1 MESALLET
9 QIPDVPL
16 HRRGKVRDVY
26 EVGEDL
32 LIVAT
37 DRISAFDV
45 VMPTGIPDKG
55 KVLNQLSVH
64 WFSTTRH
71 IAANHLLTA
80 DVTEYPSILE
90 PYRDQLRLRSM
101 LVRRTRPIPFE
112 CVVRGYLYGSGWKEY
127 QQTGSVCGISLPKGL
142 SQAEKF
148 PEPIFTPAT
157 KAESGH
163 DINISLE
170 AVANELGVELA
181 NRLKEI
187 SLQLYNYGS
196 ADAETKGIVIS
207 DTKFEFGLDG
217 DDLLLIDEILTP
229 DSSRFW
235 PADGYQAGRSQPS
248 YDKQFVRDYLEGLD
262 WDKTPPGP
270 ELPEEVVSGTR
281 DRYRQAYQSLT
292 KNTLET

>member
-9 QIPDVPL
+9 HIPDVPL

-26 EVGEDL
+26 EVREDL

-55 KVLNQLSVH
+55 KVLNQLSAH
-64 WFSTTRH
+64 WFSATRH
-71 IAANHLLTA
+71 IVQNHVLTTDTA
-80 DVTEYPSILE
+80 DYPPILE
-90 PYRDQLRLRSM
+90 PYHDQLRLRSM
-101 LVRRTRPIPFE
+101 LVRRTTPLPFE

-142 SQAEKF
+142 LQAEKF
-148 PEPIFTPAT
+148 PAPIFTPAT

-163 DINISLE
+163 DINVSLDT
-170 AVANELGVELA
+170 VAKELGAELT
-181 NRLKEI
+181 NRLKET
-187 SLQLYNYGS
+187 SLRLYDYGS
-196 ADAETKGIVIS
+196 ADALAKGIIIA

-217 DDLLLIDEILTP
+217 DELFLIDEMLTP

-248 YDKQFVRDYLEGLD
+248 YDKQFLRDYLEGLD

-270 ELPEEVVSGTR
+270 ELPEKVVMGTR

-292 KNTLET
+292 MKTLET

>member
-1 MESALLET
+1 METAITET
-9 QIPDVPL
+9 NLAGVSL

-55 KVLNQLSVH
+55 KVLTQLSAY
-64 WFSTTRH
+64 WFSATQS
-71 IAANHLLTA
+71 IMPNHLLTA
-80 DVTEYPSILE
+80 DVAEYPASLA
-90 PYRDQLRLRSM
+90 PFRDLLDRRSM
-101 LVRRTRPIPFE
+101 LVRRTRPITFE

-127 QQTGSVCGISLPKGL
+127 KDRGSVCGIALPKGL

-157 KAESGH
+157 KEESGH
-163 DINISLE
+163 DINVSLDV
-170 AVANELGVELA
+170 VADGLGWDMA
-181 NRLKEI
+181 HRLKEI
-187 SLQLYNYGS
+187 SLGLYEFGR
-196 ADAETKGIVIS
+196 AEAEKRGIIIA

-217 DDLLLIDEILTP
+217 DDLLLIDEMLTP

-235 PADGYQAGRSQPS
+235 PTDGYRPGQSQPS
-248 YDKQFVRDYLEGLD
+248 YDKQFVRDYLDELD

-281 DRYRQAYQSLT
+281 DRYRQAYQSLAG
-292 KNTLET
+292 KTL